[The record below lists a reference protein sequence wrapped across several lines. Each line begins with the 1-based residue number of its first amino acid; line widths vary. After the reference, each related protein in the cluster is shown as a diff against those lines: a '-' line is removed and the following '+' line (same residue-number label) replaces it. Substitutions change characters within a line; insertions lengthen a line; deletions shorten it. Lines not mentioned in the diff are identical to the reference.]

1 MRLAATETLRSLQ
14 QALVTSSNSSSSPVN
29 IIDKK
34 KEIMSEKNKNV
45 TDRLFSEKSRDK
57 HSYQSLVDKNDGE
70 SNLLW
75 TWCRDQSQQEE
86 IKRLTA
92 NSV

>member
-1 MRLAATETLRSLQ
+1 MT
-14 QALVTSSNSSSSPVN
+14 SSSSSSSSVN
-29 IIDKK
+29 MMDKK
-34 KEIMSEKNKNV
+34 KEMMSEKSKIV
-45 TDRLFSEKSRDK
+45 TDRLFSEKSRDRY
-57 HSYQSLVDKNDGE
+57 SYRSLCEKNDGD

-92 NSV
+92 NSI